1 MAQNCPTMVNILK
14 ADECLENLAGISSD
28 VYVGVKSDLDPANPM
43 TANEEVYSTP
53 KFVGGAGLF
62 KVQGKNE
69 AQKIHFSSLGPRKGY
84 DLDITIVIESLNK
97 TFSKAGRAL
106 NNLDLFFIV
115 DDGEDSLI
123 MYDPQRRC
131 EADAGGI
138 EGDTGDTA
146 DSDRQATCVF
156 HLKPVKYPLLYV
168 ERPKQE
174 NVEVS
179 WDTLLAS
186 NV

>member
-1 MAQNCPTMVNILK
+1 MAENCPTMQNILK

-28 VYVGVKSDLDPANPM
+28 VYVGIKSELSAPL
-43 TANEEVYSTP
+43 TATENVYSTP
-53 KFVGGAGLF
+53 TFASGKGLY
-62 KVQGKNE
+62 KIQGKNE

-84 DLDITIVIESLNK
+84 DLDITVVIESLNK
-97 TFSKAGRAL
+97 AFSKVGRAL

-115 DDGEDSLI
+115 DDGDDSLI

-131 EADAGGI
+131 EADSGGI

-146 DSDRQATCVF
+146 DSDRQATCNF

-179 WDTLLAS
+179 WDTLLAGA
-186 NV
+186 

>member
-1 MAQNCPTMVNILK
+1 MMNILK
-14 ADECLENLAGISSD
+14 ADECLENLAGISAD
-28 VYVGVKSDLDPANPM
+28 VYVGIKSDLATPL
-43 TANEEVYSTP
+43 TAEENVYSTP
-53 KFVGGAGLF
+53 SFASGKGLF
-62 KVQGKNE
+62 KIQGKNE

-84 DLDITIVIESLNK
+84 DLDITVVIESLNR

-115 DDGEDSLI
+115 KDGDESLI
-123 MYDPQRRC
+123 MYDPNRRC
-131 EADAGGI
+131 EADSGGI

-168 ERPKQE
+168 TEPA
-174 NVEVS
+174 S
-179 WDTLLAS
+179 GGWDGLMAE
-186 NV
+186 

>member
-1 MAQNCPTMVNILK
+1 MAENCPTMQNILK

-28 VYVGVKSDLDPANPM
+28 VYVGIKSELSAPL
-43 TANEEVYSTP
+43 TATENVYSTP
-53 KFVGGAGLF
+53 TFASGKGLY
-62 KVQGKNE
+62 KIQGKNE

-84 DLDITIVIESLNK
+84 DLDITVVIESLNK
-97 TFSKAGRAL
+97 AFSKVGRAL

-115 DDGEDSLI
+115 DDGDDSLI

-131 EADAGGI
+131 EADSGGI

-146 DSDRQATCVF
+146 DSDRQATCNF

-168 ERPKQE
+168 ERPKQDD
-174 NVEVS
+174 VEVS

-186 NV
+186 KA

>member
-1 MAQNCPTMVNILK
+1 MAENCPTMQNILK

-28 VYVGVKSDLDPANPM
+28 VYVGIKSDLTAPLTPQQDNP
-43 TANEEVYSTP
+43 NVYTTP
-53 KFVGGAGLF
+53 TFASGKGLY
-62 KVQGKNE
+62 KIQGKNE

-84 DLDITIVIESLNK
+84 DLDITVVIESLNK
-97 TFSKAGRAL
+97 AFSKVGRAL

-115 DDGEDSLI
+115 DDGDDSLI

-131 EADAGGI
+131 EADSGGI

-146 DSDRQATCVF
+146 DSDRQATCNF

-168 ERPKQE
+168 ERP
-174 NVEVS
+174 VS
-179 WDTLLAS
+179 GGWDGLMAD
-186 NV
+186 

>member
-1 MAQNCPTMVNILK
+1 MQNILK

-28 VYVGVKSDLDPANPM
+28 VYVGIKSDLSAAL
-43 TANEEVYSTP
+43 TANENVYSTP
-53 KFVGGAGLF
+53 VFSGTDKGLY
-62 KVQGKNE
+62 KIQGKNE

-84 DLDITIVIESLNK
+84 DLDITVVIESLNR
-97 TFSKAGRAL
+97 TFSKVGRAL

-115 DDGEDSLI
+115 KDGEESLI

-131 EADAGGI
+131 EADSGGI

-168 ERPKQE
+168 EEPA
-174 NVEVS
+174 S
-179 WDTLLAS
+179 GGWDGLLAG
-186 NV
+186 

>member
-1 MAQNCPTMVNILK
+1 MAENCPTMQNILK

-28 VYVGVKSDLDPANPM
+28 VYVGVKSDLAAPLTTQQDNP
-43 TANEEVYSTP
+43 NVYLTP
-53 KFVGGAGLF
+53 TFGSGKGLY
-62 KVQGKNE
+62 KIQGKNE

-84 DLDITIVIESLNK
+84 DLDITVVIESLNK
-97 TFSKAGRAL
+97 AFSKVGRAL

-115 DDGEDSLI
+115 DDGDDSLI

-131 EADAGGI
+131 EADSGGI

-146 DSDRQATCVF
+146 DSDRQATCNF

-168 ERPKQE
+168 ERP
-174 NVEVS
+174 VS
-179 WDTLLAS
+179 GGWDGLMAD
-186 NV
+186 